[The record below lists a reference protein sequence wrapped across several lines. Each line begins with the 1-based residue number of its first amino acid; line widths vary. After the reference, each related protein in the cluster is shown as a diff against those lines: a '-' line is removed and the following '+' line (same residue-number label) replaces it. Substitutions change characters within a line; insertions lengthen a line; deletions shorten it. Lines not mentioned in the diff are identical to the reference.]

1 MRDHVVWERNTV
13 WKDMMNLERKYQSA
27 KTDNKKFSKLSSS
40 QLRPNAN
47 ITESMAMSSGGA
59 GIIAPST
66 DSLTFRELM
75 HLPPKQWL
83 QFIMGQTSLLKFL
96 LITSCF
102 IALLTFNLTPFT
114 QDSLQK
120 NCFAILIYA
129 SLLWATETIPLS

>member
-1 MRDHVVWERNTV
+1 MLSVNYPHLRDHVVWERNTV

-40 QLRPNAN
+40 QLRPSAN

-66 DSLTFRELM
+66 DCPTFRELM

-83 QFIMGQTSLLKFL
+83 QFHWPNFPAEVL
-96 LITSCF
+96 LITSWF
-102 IALLTFNLTPFT
+102 IA
-114 QDSLQK
+114 
-120 NCFAILIYA
+120 
-129 SLLWATETIPLS
+129 

>member
-1 MRDHVVWERNTV
+1 
-13 WKDMMNLERKYQSA
+13 MNLERKYQSA

-83 QFIMGQTSLLKFL
+83 QFIMGQTSLLEFL

-102 IALLTFNLTPFT
+102 IALLTFNFDSFYAGFLT
-114 QDSLQK
+114 K

-129 SLLWATETIPLS
+129 SLLWATETIPFS